1 MSNSTRDRSGFAGR
15 RAVAALT
22 VAAVVAAVGALPWHS
37 AHVAAAPQFTHEVD
51 RDRSGND
58 IRVEVLDTA
67 TAPETCRDLCA
78 ATSGCVAFTFV
89 KQSTTVPK
97 PLCRLKDARP
107 YPHESSCCVSGMLK
121 P

>member
-1 MSNSTRDRSGFAGR
+1 MSVSTRDRRGIAGR
-15 RAVAALT
+15 GAVPALAAAAVA
-22 VAAVVAAVGALPWHS
+22 VVGALYWHT
-37 AHVAAAPQFTHEVD
+37 AHVAAAPQFTMEIG

-67 TAPETCRDLCA
+67 AAPEACRDLCA

-121 P
+121 Q